1 METVILAFE
10 SGKSACRIREIIE
23 RAGLATCLICR
34 SAAEVKRLVSKQRVS
49 TVICG
54 YKLSDETAEELFQDL
69 PSFCSMLVVAIQ
81 SMLEMVESDEI
92 FRLAA
97 PVSRSDLLSAVQTL
111 LQVGRRM
118 EQLARPRRS
127 AEEQALVEGA
137 KGVLMDR
144 HGITEEQAHRLLQK
158 KSMDSGE
165 KLVQTA
171 RRIIDGT
178 WSI

>member
-1 METVILAFE
+1 
-10 SGKSACRIREIIE
+10 
-23 RAGLATCLICR
+23 
-34 SAAEVKRLVSKQRVS
+34 VKRLVSKQRVS

-69 PSFCSMLVVAIQ
+69 PGFCSMLVVAIQ

-111 LQVGRRM
+111 LQVGRRV
-118 EQLARPRRS
+118 EQL
-127 AEEQALVEGA
+127 ALVEGA

-144 HGITEEQAHRLLQK
+144 HGITEEQAHRLLQR